1 MGKRVRIMDDKASI
15 DAVYDLIERVEQQ
28 RRRLVLIVMVV
39 SLSSLLGVSVNA
51 LALIGFSHQKGSLD
65 IISFNI
71 LLPVIMLIV
80 SIVLAILAAKKL
92 VALKRLNKRLS
103 RIDKLE
109 ETIYNEV
116 LNTHMDQI

>member
-1 MGKRVRIMDDKASI
+1 MDERVRIMEDNTST

-28 RRRLVLIVMVV
+28 RKRLVLIVMVV
-39 SLSSLLGVSVNA
+39 SISSLLGVSVNA
-51 LALIGFSHQKGSLD
+51 LALMVFSHQKGSLD

-92 VALKRLNKRLS
+92 MALKRLNQRLS
-103 RIDKLE
+103 RIDELE

-116 LNTHMDQI
+116 LNAHMDPI

>member
-1 MGKRVRIMDDKASI
+1 
-15 DAVYDLIERVEQQ
+15 
-28 RRRLVLIVMVV
+28 
-39 SLSSLLGVSVNA
+39 
-51 LALIGFSHQKGSLD
+51 
-65 IISFNI
+65 
-71 LLPVIMLIV
+71 MLIV
-80 SIVLAILAAKKL
+80 PIVLAILAAKKL

>member
-51 LALIGFSHQKGSLD
+51 LALIVFSHQKGSLD

>member
-51 LALIGFSHQKGSLD
+51 LALMVFSHQKGSLD

>member
-1 MGKRVRIMDDKASI
+1 MGERVRIMEDNTSA

-28 RRRLVLIVMVV
+28 RKRLVLIVMVV
-39 SLSSLLGVSVNA
+39 SISSLLGVSVNA
-51 LALIGFSHQKGSLD
+51 LALMVFSHQKGSLD

-92 VALKRLNKRLS
+92 MALKRLNQRLS
-103 RIDKLE
+103 RIDELE

-116 LNTHMDQI
+116 LNAHMDPI

>member
-1 MGKRVRIMDDKASI
+1 MDERVRIMEDNTST
-15 DAVYDLIERVEQQ
+15 DAVYDRIERVEQQ
-28 RRRLVLIVMVV
+28 RKRLVLIVMVV
-39 SLSSLLGVSVNA
+39 SISSLLGVSVNA
-51 LALIGFSHQKGSLD
+51 LALMVFSHQKGSLD

-92 VALKRLNKRLS
+92 MALKRLNQRLS
-103 RIDKLE
+103 RIDELE

-116 LNTHMDQI
+116 LNAHMDPI

>member
-1 MGKRVRIMDDKASI
+1 MGERVRIMEDNTSA

-28 RRRLVLIVMVV
+28 RKRLVLIVMVV
-39 SLSSLLGVSVNA
+39 SISSLLGVSVNA
-51 LALIGFSHQKGSLD
+51 LALMVFSHQKGSLD

>member
-1 MGKRVRIMDDKASI
+1 MEDNTSA

-28 RRRLVLIVMVV
+28 RKRLVLIVMVV
-39 SLSSLLGVSVNA
+39 SISSLLGVSVNA
-51 LALIGFSHQKGSLD
+51 LALMVFSHQKGSLD

>member
-1 MGKRVRIMDDKASI
+1 MDERVRIMEDNTST

-28 RRRLVLIVMVV
+28 RKRLVLIVMVV
-39 SLSSLLGVSVNA
+39 SISSLLGVSVNA
-51 LALIGFSHQKGSLD
+51 LALMVFSHQKGSLD

-92 VALKRLNKRLS
+92 VTLKRLNQRLS
-103 RIDKLE
+103 RIDELE

-116 LNTHMDQI
+116 LNAHMDPI